1 MEAIKK
7 LFGGNS
13 TICNLALQ
21 RIHRDNI
28 APRTVRTKGQ
38 YGMQRLFCILGGRAK
53 YELTNKT
60 ILCEKGD
67 ILYLPP
73 DATYV
78 CTWEAES
85 RSNSAVL
92 VQFDLICDGE
102 KLLLADEMF
111 RICRDRQGKYR
122 ELFLQLVTCYTE
134 GRFGYKLKCQAIAL
148 ELLHSILTETS
159 PSPHP
164 REDKVH
170 RAIRYVE
177 DHYQEPIDVDALAQS
192 CSLCPAAFRSKFHA
206 ATGMSPIEYKN
217 HLAME
222 QASELLRTGLYTV
235 SEVARAVGIEDLSY
249 FSRLFKRAFG
259 APPGKFKNSLCES
272 HNTGRR

>member
-1 MEAIKK
+1 MGSV
-7 LFGGNS
+7 FSGNTLITNVACQHLTPEKIVS
-13 TICNLALQ
+13 
-21 RIHRDNI
+21 
-28 APRTVRTKGQ
+28 RTVRTKGQ
-38 YGMQRLFCILGGRAK
+38 YRMQRFFYILGGEAK
-53 YELTNKT
+53 YELTDKT
-60 ILCEKGD
+60 ILCKQGD

-164 REDKVH
+164 REDKVR

-192 CSLCPAAFRSKFHA
+192 CALCPAAFRSKFHA

-217 HLAME
+217 HLAMV

-259 APPGKFKNSLCES
+259 APPGKFKNSLYGS